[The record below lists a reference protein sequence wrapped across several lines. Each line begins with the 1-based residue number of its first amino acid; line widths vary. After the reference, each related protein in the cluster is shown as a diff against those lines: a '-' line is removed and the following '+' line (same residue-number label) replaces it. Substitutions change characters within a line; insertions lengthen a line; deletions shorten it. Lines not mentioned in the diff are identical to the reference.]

1 MHPNIG
7 VFSLEDLLVWLLQD
21 SLDRKIRMKTRLED
35 YANRVFVYLLR
46 RVLRFLGV
54 AFQVG
59 LGGFGNFGW
68 ISSL

>member
-7 VFSLEDLLVWLLQD
+7 VFSLEYLLVWLLQD

-46 RVLRFLGV
+46 RVLCFLGV

-59 LGGFGNFGW
+59 LGGFGTFGW